1 LFLVLVGAGVM
12 GWLARAG
19 TPALKD
25 NTALVLELKGKLV
38 EQRSGSVRDRVIN
51 QIKGQSDRQIQLRDL
66 LAVLDAAAKDPK
78 IARAVLF
85 LDDFEGAGMA
95 QQREVA
101 AALDAFKASGK
112 PVIAWGANYTQKQ
125 LYLASHASEIL
136 LHPMGAAYATG
147 FGSLRNYY
155 RDAFDRLGISA
166 NVIRVG
172 KYKSFGEP
180 FFSNGPSKAA
190 MEQDAELFGALWS
203 QWTHDVETARKL
215 PAGTIGK
222 VIDGL
227 PGNLQALG
235 GSVAQLALEAK
246 LVDSLQT
253 RDQLQDRLIQEGAE
267 DRENHTFLQ
276 VSLDDYLR
284 RVKPASKGN
293 AVGVIVAEGEISDG
307 EAGPGAIG
315 GLSTAALVRKAR
327 FDNDIR
333 AIVLRVNSPGGSA
346 FGSELVRRELELA
359 RAAGKPVVVSMGDVA
374 ASGGYW
380 ISMSADEVIAEP
392 NTITG
397 SIGLFAILPT
407 AGGLMKKLSINA
419 EGHGTTWLTNAYDPR
434 RPFDPRYGEVI
445 QAAINR
451 GFAEFIEKAAAARKT
466 TPEKIDEV
474 AQGRVWTGS
483 QALQRGLVDRTGS
496 YRDALKSAAQRAN
509 LVEGKYAVRYVEA
522 DLKQS
527 ERLFAMLAG
536 TAVQIFGPQLASL
549 WLPPGAL
556 GTPPAVVLDVQRDM
570 LWLTDLTQGQKPLTG
585 VVHCLCSAP

>member
-1 LFLVLVGAGVM
+1 
-12 GWLARAG
+12 
-19 TPALKD
+19 
-25 NTALVLELKGKLV
+25 
-38 EQRSGSVRDRVIN
+38 
-51 QIKGQSDRQIQLRDL
+51 
-66 LAVLDAAAKDPK
+66 
-78 IARAVLF
+78 
-85 LDDFEGAGMA
+85 
-95 QQREVA
+95 
-101 AALDAFKASGK
+101 
-112 PVIAWGANYTQKQ
+112 
-125 LYLASHASEIL
+125 
-136 LHPMGAAYATG
+136 
-147 FGSLRNYY
+147 
-155 RDAFDRLGISA
+155 
-166 NVIRVG
+166 
-172 KYKSFGEP
+172 
-180 FFSNGPSKAA
+180 
-190 MEQDAELFGALWS
+190 
-203 QWTHDVETARKL
+203 
-215 PAGTIGK
+215 
-222 VIDGL
+222 
-227 PGNLQALG
+227 
-235 GSVAQLALEAK
+235 
-246 LVDSLQT
+246 
-253 RDQLQDRLIQEGAE
+253 
-267 DRENHTFLQ
+267 
-276 VSLDDYLR
+276 
-284 RVKPASKGN
+284 
-293 AVGVIVAEGEISDG
+293 
-307 EAGPGAIG
+307 
-315 GLSTAALVRKAR
+315 VRKAR
-327 FDNDIR
+327 FDNDIK
-333 AIVLRVNSPGGSA
+333 ATVLRVNSPGGSA

-451 GFAEFIEKAAAARKT
+451 GYAEFIEKAAAARKT

-570 LWLTDLTQGQKPLTG
+570 LWLTDLTQGQK
-585 VVHCLCSAP
+585 APDRGGALSVQRALRRRRT